1 MRIYSIIIHH
11 HQIFFLNFAV
21 KGLTVSLFFDNIL
34 YKAIYFIR
42 KLNLIYHARCETN
55 MAEVQICV
63 YRRDAAVLADDDGAG
78 VGDDVCLLCHGS
90 GGYEVEIHLEYVL
103 VQLSLL
109 YLK

>member
-1 MRIYSIIIHH
+1 MYI
-11 HQIFFLNFAV
+11 
-21 KGLTVSLFFDNIL
+21 
-34 YKAIYFIR
+34 IR

-90 GGYEVEIHLEYVL
+90 GGYEVEIHLVYVL
-103 VQLSLL
+103 V
-109 YLK
+109 